1 MQNFRRKDAAAY
13 KRKLFKDVSSLCIH
27 PLATRI
33 FLECFRSKRTLLCTF
48 VSFSLV
54 HFKTPVRTWQHLS
67 ELHWQHLM
75 KTKKWYA
82 LSHYYSLR
90 KGVFI
95 EQPSLKMACRHLMVK
110 SSFWDAECRKPRKSL
125 SIAAEI
131 QVTVCEKKDVAER
144 SETLQTAPLQWFWW
158 KLDSIR
164 SCISAALRTS
174 RILTW
179 TTWSWVKTCFSS
191 KPSRL
196 LSPLCATTLGP
207 QGKVNW
213 KQVTIWL
220 TGASEYVHQDSPCLQ
235 NCHRVYEIWKPSIN
249 GPWTWQ
255 YLRRHLVAAVDTRHK
270 PQPTFTLNCTG
281 IHVLSHIML
290 LTYETTT
297 GDPDPIHSVSC
308 GFQFQRHV
316 KLFGTSGGK
325 NSQCNE
331 FSLEGYTFIWR
342 FNCGL
347 SQCHSS
353 KPYE

>member
-1 MQNFRRKDAAAY
+1 MTTPVWIALTTFDENK
-13 KRKLFKDVSSLCIH
+13 KMV
-27 PLATRI
+27 
-33 FLECFRSKRTLLCTF
+33 CT
-48 VSFSLV
+48 VALSFSSQGCFHRTAIVKSGVLSPYGQILILRCWVPQASQEPV
-54 HFKTPVRTWQHLS
+54 HCSWNTS
-67 ELHWQHLM
+67 D
-75 KTKKWYA
+75 
-82 LSHYYSLR
+82 SLR
-90 KGVFI
+90 K
-95 EQPSLKMACRHLMVK
+95 ERCCWEERNLTDS
-110 SSFWDAECRKPRKSL
+110 
-125 SIAAEI
+125 SIAMILMKARFHQELH
-131 QVTVCEKKDVAER
+131 QC
-144 SETLQTAPLQWFWW
+144 
-158 KLDSIR
+158 
-164 SCISAALRTS
+164 CIRTS
-174 RILTW
+174 WILTW

-207 QGKVNW
+207 QGKVGW

-220 TGASEYVHQDSPCLQ
+220 TGANEYVHQDSPCLS

-342 FNCGL
+342 FNCRL